1 MTERELLLIAA
12 NGHTRALLLAELQEV
27 GYNVVALPS
36 LEVALAALATGR
48 VHPALVVL
56 DTQGDLRAD
65 PRGVGQLL
73 NFLEENVPL
82 VLVVGAYDA
91 RALTPLRARVA
102 AWLPRPLRI
111 EDILTT
117 IQRLLKENPEDTRT
131 QKTTGSAN
139 RGFAEPVVL

>member
-1 MTERELLLIAA
+1 MSEPELLLIAA
-12 NGHTRALLLAELQEV
+12 DGHTRALLLAELQET

-48 VHPALVVL
+48 VRPALVVL
-56 DTQGDLRAD
+56 DTQGDPRAD

-73 NFLEENVPL
+73 NFLEEDVPL

-91 RALTPLRARVA
+91 RALAPLRGRVA

-111 EDILTT
+111 ADILTT
-117 IQRLLKENPEDTRT
+117 IQRLLKRNHEDT
-131 QKTTGSAN
+131 KTRS
-139 RGFAEPVVL
+139 F